1 MTVCFVTG
9 TDTGVGKTVV
19 TAALAVILRA
29 RRNNVAVVKPAQT
42 GVPPGEPGDVDEVR
56 RLAGPVDAREGIRLP
71 DPLAPA
77 APRNPSHAKC
87 PKGTYKRTSLQ
98 LGRRR

>member
-42 GVPPGEPGDVDEVR
+42 GVRPGEPGDVDEVR
-56 RLAGPVDAREGIRLP
+56 RLAGPSMPAKGSVSP
-71 DPLAPA
+71 TPWPLS
-77 APRNPSHAKC
+77 APRSSPVSSSPAWA
-87 PKGTYKRTSLQ
+87 TSATWCS
-98 LGRRR
+98 R

>member
-29 RRNNVAVVKPAQT
+29 RRKKVAVVEPTQT
-42 GVPPGEPGDVDEVR
+42 GVRPGEPGDVDEVR
-56 RLAGPVDAREGIRLP
+56 RCRPGLSIW
-71 DPLAPA
+71 APS
-77 APRNPSHAKC
+77 RRCPSPGSCHRD
-87 PKGTYKRTSLQ
+87 GT
-98 LGRRR
+98 RRRGCGPRQRW

>member
-29 RRNNVAVVKPAQT
+29 RRKNVAVVKPAQT
-42 GVPPGEPGDVDEVR
+42 GVRPGEPGDVDEVR
-56 RLAGPVDAREGIRLP
+56 RLAGPVDAREGSRLP
-71 DPLAPA
+71 DPLAPDRA
-77 APRNPSHAKC
+77 RRRCRAPRP
-87 PKGTYKRTSLQ
+87 
-98 LGRRR
+98 GRPARPGARGSG